1 MNQRTIHNPHVLT
14 DVFVI
19 REKILL
25 FSSCN
30 CDILTLLL
38 NASAVMLSD
47 IFFLF
52 LKLILYDVL
61 CTITWRKSQIV
72 N

>member
-1 MNQRTIHNPHVLT
+1 MNQRTIHNPHILT

-38 NASAVMLSD
+38 NASVVMLSD
-47 IFFLF
+47 IFLLLF
-52 LKLILYDVL
+52 LKLI
-61 CTITWRKSQIV
+61 
-72 N
+72 